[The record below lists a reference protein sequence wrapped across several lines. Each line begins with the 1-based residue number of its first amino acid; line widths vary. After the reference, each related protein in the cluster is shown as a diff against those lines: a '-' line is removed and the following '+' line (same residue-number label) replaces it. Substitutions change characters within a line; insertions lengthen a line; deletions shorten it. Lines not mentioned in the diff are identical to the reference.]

1 MGSSQIPTIHRGFL
15 RGGLPGHLE
24 APGPGDEGLGR
35 GLPGGHHGDLQ
46 RQDRHLDGG
55 PGDQG
60 LGRATTRGIFR
71 GEKRWE
77 NGG

>member
-1 MGSSQIPTIHRGFL
+1 MGSSQIHRGSF

-24 APGPGDEGLGR
+24 ASGPGDEGLGR

-55 PGDQG
+55 PVTS
-60 LGRATTRGIFR
+60 RAEHPTMGIFR